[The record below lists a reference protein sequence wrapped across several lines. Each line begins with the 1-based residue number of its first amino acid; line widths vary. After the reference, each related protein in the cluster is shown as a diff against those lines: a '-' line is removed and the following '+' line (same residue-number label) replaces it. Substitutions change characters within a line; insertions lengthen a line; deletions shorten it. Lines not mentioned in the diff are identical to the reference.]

1 VKLGLFIQGR
11 VSAYSRA
18 AAITSAKRTSCP
30 APTRFYSMHSI
41 ATAARRASRKSRS
54 NTSMCMPAGRR
65 WSASSRARGEGINRN
80 QRIKPMQN
88 KLPMHLSRRC
98 GARTRNGSPCRS
110 AAMPNGRCRMHG
122 GMSPGAP
129 KGNTNAFKHGHYTA
143 EAIATRREIAK
154 LLRDARA
161 LVKQVS

>member
-1 VKLGLFIQGR
+1 
-11 VSAYSRA
+11 
-18 AAITSAKRTSCP
+18 
-30 APTRFYSMHSI
+30 
-41 ATAARRASRKSRS
+41 
-54 NTSMCMPAGRR
+54 MCTPAGQ
-65 WSASSRARGEGINRN
+65 AVVGAGGRGSTEITGSTPCKTNC
-80 QRIKPMQN
+80 PC
-88 KLPMHLSRRC
+88 HLSRRC
-98 GARTRNGSPCRS
+98 GARTRSGSGCRS

-129 KGNTNAFKHGHYTA
+129 KGNKNAFKHGHYAA

>member
-1 VKLGLFIQGR
+1 LAVEI
-11 VSAYSRA
+11 
-18 AAITSAKRTSCP
+18 
-30 APTRFYSMHSI
+30 I
-41 ATAARRASRKSRS
+41 ATGFAGLRFLRQSHRNMTEDFINVYGNYAIKLLRLQKSPS
-54 NTSMCMPAGRR
+54 STSMCMPAGRR
-65 WSASSRARGEGINRN
+65 WSAWSKARGEGINRN
-80 QRIKPMQN
+80 QRINPVQN

-129 KGNTNAFKHGHYTA
+129 KGNKNAFKHGHYAA
-143 EAIATRREIAK
+143 EAIASRREVAK

>member
-1 VKLGLFIQGR
+1 LTASIPNSPGGDRGACSRGLRLQKL
-11 VSAYSRA
+11 V
-18 AAITSAKRTSCP
+18 
-30 APTRFYSMHSI
+30 
-41 ATAARRASRKSRS
+41 RRE
-54 NTSMCMPAGRR
+54 
-65 WSASSRARGEGINRN
+65 EGIGRF
-80 QRIKPMQN
+80 QRINPMQN

-98 GARTRNGSPCRS
+98 GARTRNGSRCRS

-129 KGNTNAFKHGHYTA
+129 KGNKNAFKHGHYTA
-143 EAIATRREIAK
+143 EAIASRREIAK

>member
-1 VKLGLFIQGR
+1 MTKKLPPWHAIAR
-11 VSAYSRA
+11 APARAYVCCA
-18 AAITSAKRTSCP
+18 V
-30 APTRFYSMHSI
+30 M
-41 ATAARRASRKSRS
+41 
-54 NTSMCMPAGRR
+54 
-65 WSASSRARGEGINRN
+65 IN
-80 QRIKPMQN
+80 PMQ
-88 KLPMHLSRRC
+88 KRLPMHLSQRC
-98 GARTRNGSPCRS
+98 GARTRSGSGCRS

-143 EAIATRREIAK
+143 EAIASRREIAK